1 MRALSLFAV
10 TLAVNIPSSLL
21 TTPKPF
27 ECLPGWTEEHRRGG
41 GHVCGRNG
49 GHWMCPKE
57 WFKTNHPP
65 FCVSEPIDNK
75 LVKSTAGPSAV
86 HRAMELRAELSKCGL
101 VRFSYSCHGPDY
113 DAWIIAHM
121 IELEK
126 SRHTFEVMLHRGAL
140 NSKKNSTDDAK
151 PLNLLTKGPV
161 LFLGGSHQGQLA
173 EGLMCALVHGA
184 RRVLATDMTTGC
196 LADFSEK
203 GVETIN
209 CHGNASC
216 GMYLARMELHK
227 GVNGPDGGTILL
239 ANNHPWLFQGASG
252 MDKALRHLLLSE
264 GPFMEEAQDSS
275 SKSRHAQGGT
285 AHPRSLGSRAWT
297 PSELGPKAD
306 LSQLGAIFLGEWN
319 PKFWAEK
326 VFRPSTEDEA
336 ARQKAGKPRSAAPG
350 NGRCGGAQERP
361 VQLEPWET
369 PEVLQYLEDRG
380 FRGTVILTGKQNPPF
395 ELPADQSVLE
405 SHARTM
411 TFRTLTNELKSASC
425 YVPTCGSGP
434 QHTCIPGFPDIVAAA
449 IINIHA

>member
-326 VFRPSTEDEA
+326 VFRPSTEDVSCCFFFQSKIPGIHPVWIYIDLVSALNRRRPGRKQVNRGARRRETAGVEA
-336 ARQKAGKPRSAAPG
+336 RKSALFNWSHGKHPRYSSTWRIEVSG
-350 NGRCGGAQERP
+350 
-361 VQLEPWET
+361 EP
-369 PEVLQYLEDRG
+369 
-380 FRGTVILTGKQNPPF
+380 
-395 ELPADQSVLE
+395 SSSLE
-405 SHARTM
+405 SRIRRSSCPRISQSSKA
-411 TFRTLTNELKSASC
+411 TL
-425 YVPTCGSGP
+425 VP
-434 QHTCIPGFPDIVAAA
+434 
-449 IINIHA
+449 